1 MTREEFNVRMQ
12 DLKLAYVQERTAL
25 EEEIVQKQQDKKN
38 LCQKFAVIQQAIMD
52 LNEGVRELNVRI
64 SCRKAEFLEEK
75 RQLLKEYEYDR
86 DRHLPACD

>member
-12 DLKLAYVQERTAL
+12 DLKLAYVKERTSL
-25 EEEIVQKQQDKKN
+25 EEEIVEKQQDKKN
-38 LCQKFAVIQQAIMD
+38 LCLKFSVIQQTIMH
-52 LNEGVRELNVRI
+52 LNEEVRELNVRI

-86 DRHLPACD
+86 DRHLPTGD

>member
-12 DLKLAYVQERTAL
+12 DLKLAYVKERTSL

-38 LCQKFAVIQQAIMD
+38 LCQKFSVIQHTIMN
-52 LNEGVRELNVRI
+52 LNEEVRELNVRI

-86 DRHLPACD
+86 DRHLPTGD

>member
-1 MTREEFNVRMQ
+1 MTPQEYSVRMQ

-25 EEEIVQKQQDKKN
+25 EEEIVQKQQEKKN

-52 LNEGVRELNVRI
+52 LNEEVRELNVRI

-75 RQLLKEYEYDR
+75 RQLHKAYEYGR